1 MKTESAKL
9 GLRVS
14 LRGVWEDF
22 LAMTATG
29 RLAQYLR
36 GSEGDRTPARCGTV
50 LRDDDTS
57 RALVAGGAT
66 LPPQRLGRILGP
78 APQPGIALYRLDCP
92 HRCDLLATKII

>member
-9 GLRVS
+9 GLRIS
-14 LRGVWEDF
+14 RDVWEDF

-36 GSEGDRTPARCGTV
+36 GSKGNLTPARGRAV

-57 RALVAGGAT
+57 RTLVAGGAT

-92 HRCDLLATKII
+92 HRSDLLGANII